1 MSENKITK
9 RKAIDCKLIKESNS
23 YPGYFKYMVTIQE
36 EDGSTSDHPTYG
48 KDMQDAMRRLVRSE
62 HANKMVS
69 VVEKKQHL
77 FLIGLFALCVI
88 LPLFGSMYNTENK
101 NWWMVLPLIT
111 IVIVFLIYEILD
123 RYRSKSQ

>member
-1 MSENKITK
+1 MSEKKITK
-9 RKAIDCKLIKESNS
+9 RKVVDCKLIKESNS

-69 VVEKKQHL
+69 VVEKKQLH
-77 FLIGLFALCVI
+77 
-88 LPLFGSMYNTENK
+88 K
-101 NWWMVLPLIT
+101 IT
-111 IVIVFLIYEILD
+111 ND
-123 RYRSKSQ
+123 